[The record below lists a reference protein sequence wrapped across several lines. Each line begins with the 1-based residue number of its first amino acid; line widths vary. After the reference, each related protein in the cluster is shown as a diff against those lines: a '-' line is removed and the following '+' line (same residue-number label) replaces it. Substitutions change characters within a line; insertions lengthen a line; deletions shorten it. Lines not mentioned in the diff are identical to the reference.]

1 MVIVQD
7 DEDWVK
13 LNAGQYGL
21 YRVNYPDRL
30 WDKLA
35 KAAAQQ
41 AQGQA
46 APAIP
51 AEDLAGLLDD
61 SWALSTAKETPVIH
75 FLELL
80 K

>member
-1 MVIVQD
+1 M
-7 DEDWVK
+7 K

-21 YRVNYPDRL
+21 YRVNYPEPL
-30 WDKLA
+30 WQRLA
-35 KAAAQQ
+35 KAAALQ
-41 AQGQA
+41 AEGNA

-61 SWALSTAKETPVIH
+61 SWAFSSAKELPILH
-75 FLELL
+75 FLDLL